1 MDIEIQNLHSS
12 WMRNMLQIIS
22 IGLVLIAYF
31 KDHKE
36 LKNHVFLPI
45 IFIILGL
52 IIGLY
57 SIYYTYYFDIYN
69 INNLDEAKKNS
80 WKYVSILLC
89 ICLIYITIYIIKVL

>member
-22 IGLVLIAYF
+22 IGLLLIAYF
-31 KDHKE
+31 KENKE
-36 LKNHVFLPI
+36 LENYLFLPI
-45 IFIILGL
+45 TFIILGL

-57 SIYYTYYFDIYN
+57 SIYYTYYFEIYN
-69 INNLDEAKKNS
+69 LHNLDEARKNS

-89 ICLIYITIYIIKVL
+89 ICLIYISIYIIKVL

>member
-1 MDIEIQNLHSS
+1 MDIDIQNLHSS

-36 LKNHVFLPI
+36 LKNHLFLPI
-45 IFIILGL
+45 SFIILGL

-57 SIYYTYYFDIYN
+57 SIYYTYYFEIYHV
-69 INNLDEAKKNS
+69 NNLDEARKTS
-80 WKYVSILLC
+80 WKSISILLC
-89 ICLIYITIYIIKVL
+89 ICLVYITIYIIKVL